1 MPRWRGWPGWSGSR
15 RRAGAWWC
23 TARTGRASSPKWWPA
38 SSRPGGTSRIWR
50 CAGRVWRTFIWSSP
64 GRRSRM
70 KVSPPD
76 AYWKKDVVLFFGK
89 RFALAI
95 KLLYPMALIVPVA
108 ASDIPAQYAAAVI
121 AIVTVM
127 AGTFGAGESL
137 TADLNDGI
145 LLRLSLTPLS
155 PRRMVFELLAV
166 NAVLDFI
173 QLLPALLLVYVLHPA
188 PLVWVLAATFALFTT
203 LVTANC
209 IGIFIANF
217 TSSPADVLLYATA
230 MLAPLIYLS
239 GFFRNQNP
247 TGLLAALRDLI
258 PFAYT
263 NDALKAVFGLT
274 TRTTPLEVFVYPTP
288 IAALLVL
295 GLCLTAPRLLSPRL

>member
-1 MPRWRGWPGWSGSR
+1 
-15 RRAGAWWC
+15 
-23 TARTGRASSPKWWPA
+23 
-38 SSRPGGTSRIWR
+38 
-50 CAGRVWRTFIWSSP
+50 
-64 GRRSRM
+64 M
-70 KVSPPD
+70 KISPPD

-121 AIVTVM
+121 GIVTVM

-166 NAVLDFI
+166 NAVLDFV
-173 QLLPALLLVYVLHPA
+173 QLLPALALVYVFNPA
-188 PLVWVLAATFALFTT
+188 PLVWVLAATFAVFLT

-209 IGIFIANF
+209 IGVFIANF

-230 MLAPLIYLS
+230 ILAPLIYLS

-274 TRTTPLEVFVYPTP
+274 TRTTPLEVFVYPTL

>member
-1 MPRWRGWPGWSGSR
+1 
-15 RRAGAWWC
+15 
-23 TARTGRASSPKWWPA
+23 
-38 SSRPGGTSRIWR
+38 
-50 CAGRVWRTFIWSSP
+50 
-64 GRRSRM
+64 M
-70 KVSPPD
+70 KLNPPD
-76 AYWKKDVVLFFGK
+76 AYWKKDAVLFFSK
-89 RFALAI
+89 RFALLI
-95 KLLYPMALIVPVA
+95 KMLYPMALIVPVA

-121 AIVTVM
+121 GIVAVM

-145 LLRLSLTPLS
+145 LMRVALTPLS
-155 PRRMVFELLAV
+155 PRRIVFEILAV

-173 QLLPALLLVYVLHPA
+173 QLLPALLLVFLLHPA
-188 PLVWVLAATFALFTT
+188 PLVWILAATFGIFAT

-230 MLAPLIYLS
+230 ILAPLIYVS

-247 TGLLAALRDLI
+247 TGIFATLRDFV
-258 PFAYT
+258 PFAYM

-274 TRTTPLEVFVYPTP
+274 TGAVPLDVFVYPAI
-288 IAALLVL
+288 IAAALAFGV
-295 GLCLTAPRLLSPRL
+295 CLTGPRLLSPRF

>member
-1 MPRWRGWPGWSGSR
+1 
-15 RRAGAWWC
+15 
-23 TARTGRASSPKWWPA
+23 
-38 SSRPGGTSRIWR
+38 
-50 CAGRVWRTFIWSSP
+50 
-64 GRRSRM
+64 M
-70 KVSPPD
+70 KLNPPD
-76 AYWKKDVVLFFGK
+76 AYWKKDVVLFFSK
-89 RFALAI
+89 RFALLI
-95 KLLYPMALIVPVA
+95 KMLYPVVLIVPVA

-121 AIVTVM
+121 GIVAVM

-145 LLRLSLTPLS
+145 LMRIALTPLS
-155 PRRMVFELLAV
+155 PRRIVFEILAV

-173 QLLPALLLVYVLHPA
+173 QLLPALLFVYLLHPA
-188 PLVWVLAATFALFTT
+188 PIVWVLAATFGVFAT

-230 MLAPLIYLS
+230 ILAPLIYVS

-247 TGLLAALRDLI
+247 TGISATLRDFV
-258 PFAYT
+258 PFAYM

-274 TRTTPLEVFVYPTP
+274 TGAMPFDVLVYPVV
-288 IAALLVL
+288 IAAVL
-295 GLCLTAPRLLSPRL
+295 AFGVCLTGPRLLSPRF

>member
-1 MPRWRGWPGWSGSR
+1 MMRLD
-15 RRAGAWWC
+15 
-23 TARTGRASSPKWWPA
+23 
-38 SSRPGGTSRIWR
+38 
-50 CAGRVWRTFIWSSP
+50 
-64 GRRSRM
+64 
-70 KVSPPD
+70 PPD
-76 AYWKKDVVLFFGK
+76 TYWKKDAVLFFSRK
-89 RFALAI
+89 FALFI
-95 KLLYPMALIVPVA
+95 KMLYPVALIVPVA
-108 ASDIPAQYAAAVI
+108 ASDIPAQYAAAVVG
-121 AIVTVM
+121 IVAVM

-145 LLRLSLTPLS
+145 LLRLALTPLS
-155 PRRMVFELLAV
+155 PRRVVFEILAV

-188 PLVWVLAATFALFTT
+188 PLVWVLAATFALFAT

-230 MLAPLIYLS
+230 ILAPLIYLS

-247 TGLLAALRDLI
+247 TGIRAALRDLI

-274 TRTTPLEVFVYPTP
+274 TRNTPLEVFVYPTL
-288 IAALLVL
+288 IAILLVL
-295 GLCLTAPRLLSPRL
+295 GVCLTAPRLLSPRL

>member
-1 MPRWRGWPGWSGSR
+1 
-15 RRAGAWWC
+15 
-23 TARTGRASSPKWWPA
+23 
-38 SSRPGGTSRIWR
+38 
-50 CAGRVWRTFIWSSP
+50 
-64 GRRSRM
+64 M
-70 KVSPPD
+70 KLNPPD
-76 AYWKKDVVLFFGK
+76 AYWKKDVVLFFSK
-89 RFALAI
+89 RFALLI
-95 KLLYPMALIVPVA
+95 KMLYPMALIVPVA

-121 AIVTVM
+121 GIVAIM

-145 LLRLSLTPLS
+145 LMRVALTPLS
-155 PRRMVFELLAV
+155 PRRIVFEILAV

-173 QLLPALLLVYVLHPA
+173 QLLPALLLVYLLYPA
-188 PLVWVLAATFALFTT
+188 PLVWVLAATFGIFAT

-230 MLAPLIYLS
+230 ILAPLIYVS

-247 TGLLAALRDLI
+247 TGISATLRDFV
-258 PFAYT
+258 PFAYM

-274 TRTTPLEVFVYPTP
+274 TNAMPFDVLLYPAI
-288 IAALLVL
+288 IAAVL
-295 GLCLTAPRLLSPRL
+295 AFGVCLTGPRLLSPRF